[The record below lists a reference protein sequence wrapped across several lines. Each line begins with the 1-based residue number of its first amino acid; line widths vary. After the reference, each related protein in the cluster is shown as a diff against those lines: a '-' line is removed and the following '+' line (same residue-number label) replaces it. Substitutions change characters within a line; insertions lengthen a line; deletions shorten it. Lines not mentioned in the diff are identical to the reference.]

1 MEPSGASQVRFID
14 FFFFN
19 FEMTLCYTSH
29 LFRPICLY
37 DFIFGH
43 CVVERLL
50 LVNLVANSMAFCHIL
65 LHVDRLLARRQCLVD
80 CSALLLPCNVWN
92 GDVPEGESKSWKY
105 FDNIVARLQTG
116 TLRGT
121 WRQTCWGACEQH
133 CWPEPIEHGWFWGKM
148 ELPQESVIWSPN
160 FGQFDPPG
168 RSRQAGALVGRQKW
182 WRLDL
187 GHRLSGARAAVL
199 RRGAVVS
206 DRSERVVGG
215 HQLPSRSN
223 LRPCSRI
230 AGRGTENRPG
240 QWRWRLLQKHVSW

>member
-1 MEPSGASQVRFID
+1 
-14 FFFFN
+14 
-19 FEMTLCYTSH
+19 
-29 LFRPICLY
+29 
-37 DFIFGH
+37 
-43 CVVERLL
+43 
-50 LVNLVANSMAFCHIL
+50 
-65 LHVDRLLARRQCLVD
+65 
-80 CSALLLPCNVWN
+80 
-92 GDVPEGESKSWKY
+92 
-105 FDNIVARLQTG
+105 
-116 TLRGT
+116 
-121 WRQTCWGACEQH
+121 
-133 CWPEPIEHGWFWGKM
+133 M
-148 ELPQESVIWSPN
+148 ELPQESVVWSPN

-199 RRGAVVS
+199 RRGAVIS
-206 DRSERVVGG
+206 GRSERVVGG